1 MIAPKLYTSYF
12 GNVARINRCLDKLG
26 KYEFVGIC
34 FVPISRFTPP
44 GFGNKHFFKEVEPS
58 NSLLQLAKSKAITSR
73 EYDEVYREQLKYV
86 NFHDIETKILNLG
99 PTDIMIFLCYE
110 KPEDHCHRHLFAE
123 YLSRNGL
130 SCKEFPNDEES
141 ILSLIKNVKFNK

>member
-12 GNVARINRCLDKLG
+12 GNVVRINRCLDKLG

-34 FVPISRFTPP
+34 FVSISRFPPP
-44 GFGNKHFFKEVEPS
+44 GFVKHIFKEVEPS
-58 NSLLQLAKSKAITSR
+58 NSLLQIAKSKAITPR

-86 NFHDIETKILNLG
+86 NFHDIETKIINLG
-99 PTDIMIFLCYE
+99 PTDFIIFLCYE

>member
-1 MIAPKLYTSYF
+1 MITPKLYTSYF

-26 KYEFVGIC
+26 KYEFVRIC
-34 FVPISRFTPP
+34 FVSISRFPPP
-44 GFGNKHFFKEVEPS
+44 GFVRHILKEVEPS
-58 NSLLQLAKSKAITSR
+58 ESLLRLAKSKAITSK

-86 NFHDIETKILNLG
+86 NFHDIETKIINLG
-99 PTDIMIFLCYE
+99 PTDFIIFLCYE

-130 SCKEFPNDEES
+130 SCTEFPNDDES

>member
-34 FVPISRFTPP
+34 FVSISRFPP
-44 GFGNKHFFKEVEPS
+44 SGFLRHILKEVEPS
-58 NSLLQLAKSKAITSR
+58 ESLLRLAKSKAITPK

-86 NFHDIETKILNLG
+86 NFHDIETKIMNLG
-99 PTDIMIFLCYE
+99 PTDFIIFLCYE

-130 SCKEFPNDEES
+130 PCKEFPNDDES
-141 ILSLIKNVKFNK
+141 ILSLFKNVKFNK

>member
-1 MIAPKLYTSYF
+1 MITPKLYTSYF

-34 FVPISRFTPP
+34 FVSISRFPP
-44 GFGNKHFFKEVEPS
+44 SGFLRHILKEVEPS
-58 NSLLQLAKSKAITSR
+58 ESLLRLAKSKAITPK

-86 NFHDIETKILNLG
+86 NFHDIETKIMNLG
-99 PTDIMIFLCYE
+99 PTDFIIFLCYE

-130 SCKEFPNDEES
+130 SCTEFPNDDES